1 MTTAETK
8 TVVAN
13 STAPTAKAATS
24 KTVKKAPTKAQK
36 GLLPKTTPKAE
47 KAPSPAKALKEKK
60 IKMIRDSFTIPK
72 PEFAVLETLKL
83 RSAKLATPVK
93 KTELIRAGIKT
104 LAALSDAAF
113 IAAVRSVPNLKTGR
127 PAKAK

>member
-1 MTTAETK
+1 
-8 TVVAN
+8 
-13 STAPTAKAATS
+13 
-24 KTVKKAPTKAQK
+24 
-36 GLLPKTTPKAE
+36 
-47 KAPSPAKALKEKK
+47 
-60 IKMIRDSFTIPK
+60 MIRDSFTILK

-83 RSAKLATPVK
+83 RPAKLATPVK

-127 PAKAK
+127 PA

>member
-8 TVVAN
+8 PDVAN
-13 STAPTAKAATS
+13 SADPTVKAATS
-24 KTVKKAPTKAQK
+24 QTVKRAPAKAPKS
-36 GLLPKTTPKAE
+36 LLPKAAPKAE
-47 KAPSPAKALKEKK
+47 KAPSPAKALKGEKV
-60 IKMIRDSFTIPK
+60 KMIRDSFTILK

-83 RSAKLATPVK
+83 RPAKLATPVK

-127 PAKAK
+127 PA